1 MWTPH
6 SWGWGPW
13 WLPNLSWCR
22 IAASC
27 IIWCIQQKSI
37 PCQWQKSRGRISITQ
52 FTKRDRPSFCTVH
65 SASVPS
71 FFFFFVS
78 PSCFSSFARALF
90 PTQFVAAETCEGLG
104 TESGRPQRP
113 EPSRGRGLPSG
124 RPGREREREEGRA
137 GEARACRRLR
147 PHNSS
152 QAIPLYTAQSY
163 KLAGSCWPWPC
174 VWSVVL
180 LGCCLLVICIC
191 TWYIM
196 RGNWHAT
203 TSQSHTT
210 CGHAGQGILSF
221 D

>member
-1 MWTPH
+1 MITKSQLMPNCRQLHYLMHTAKEH
-6 SWGWGPW
+6 SVSVTEEPGKD
-13 WLPNLSWCR
+13 LHHTIHKARSSFVLH
-22 IAASC
+22 
-27 IIWCIQQKSI
+27 
-37 PCQWQKSRGRISITQ
+37 
-52 FTKRDRPSFCTVH
+52 RPLCFC
-65 SASVPS
+65 PE

-163 KLAGSCWPWPC
+163 KLAGSCWP
-174 VWSVVL
+174 
-180 LGCCLLVICIC
+180 
-191 TWYIM
+191 
-196 RGNWHAT
+196 
-203 TSQSHTT
+203 
-210 CGHAGQGILSF
+210 
-221 D
+221 